1 MIERRHLRNLLAM
14 ADAGSL
20 ARAAERLHL
29 TPSALSHQIKLLED
43 YYGVALFHR
52 HTRPIRLSA
61 AGQRLVAL
69 ARETLPRF
77 EQVERELARIAA
89 GEAGRLHLAI
99 ECHACFDWLMPVLAR
114 FKVRWGAVD
123 VDIRLGLAFDS
134 LPALRQGDI
143 DLVITSDPVE
153 TADLAFVPLFD
164 YEGLLVL
171 PDRHPLA
178 AEPWIRPEHLAGETL
193 ITYPVEAARMDVFR
207 YFLQP
212 AGVAPAAVR
221 QAELTAIILLL
232 VASGQGVA
240 ALPDW
245 VMRHTTHSRS
255 LVTRPLGAQ
264 GLRRTLYAAVR
275 AGDRELDYLQD
286 FTRLARE
293 HHSAADRDPTAAD
306 TEPERT
312 AP

>member
-14 ADAGSL
+14 ADTGSL

-43 YYGVALFHR
+43 YYGLALFHR
-52 HTRPIRLSA
+52 HTKPIRLSA
-61 AGQRLVAL
+61 AGQKLVAL
-69 ARETLPRF
+69 ARDTLPRF

-89 GEAGRLHLAI
+89 GDAGRLHLAI
-99 ECHACFDWLMPVLAR
+99 ECHACFEWLMPVLAR
-114 FKVRWGAVD
+114 FKARWRAVD

-153 TADLAFVPLFD
+153 TPDLAFVPLFD

-171 PDRHPLA
+171 PDNHPLTA
-178 AEPWIRPEHLAGETL
+178 QPWIQAEHLAGETL
-193 ITYPVEAARMDVFR
+193 ITYPVQPARMDVFK

-245 VMRHTTHSRS
+245 VMRHTPHSRS
-255 LVTRPLGAQ
+255 LVTRPLGEA
-264 GLRRTLYAAVR
+264 GLHRTLYAALR
-275 AGDRELDYLQD
+275 SSDRELDYLRD
-286 FTRLARE
+286 FCAFACE
-293 HHSAADRDPTAAD
+293 HQTATHA
-306 TEPERT
+306 EPEGT

>member
-14 ADAGSL
+14 ADTGSL

-43 YYGVALFHR
+43 YYGLALFHR
-52 HTRPIRLSA
+52 HTKPIRLSA
-61 AGQRLVAL
+61 AGQKLVAL
-69 ARETLPRF
+69 ARDTLPRF

-89 GEAGRLHLAI
+89 GDAGRLYLAI
-99 ECHACFDWLMPVLAR
+99 ECHACFEWLMPVLAR
-114 FKVRWGAVD
+114 FKARWPAVD

-153 TADLAFVPLFD
+153 TPDLAFVPLFD

-171 PDRHPLA
+171 PDNHPLTA
-178 AEPWIRPEHLAGETL
+178 QPWIQPEHLAGETL
-193 ITYPVEAARMDVFR
+193 ITYPVPSARMDVFK

-232 VASGQGVA
+232 VTSGQGVA

-245 VMRHTTHSRS
+245 VMRHTPHSRS
-255 LVTRPLGAQ
+255 LVTRPLGAA
-264 GLRRTLYAAVR
+264 GLHRTLYAALR
-275 AGDRELDYLQD
+275 SGDRELDYLRD
-286 FTRLARE
+286 FSNFARE
-293 HHSAADRDPTAAD
+293 HQAAARA
-306 TEPERT
+306 EPERT
-312 AP
+312 VP

>member
-14 ADAGSL
+14 ADTGSL

-43 YYGVALFHR
+43 YYGLALFHR
-52 HTRPIRLSA
+52 HTKPIRLSA
-61 AGQRLVAL
+61 AGQKLVAL
-69 ARETLPRF
+69 ARDTLPRF

-89 GEAGRLHLAI
+89 GDAGRLHLAI
-99 ECHACFDWLMPVLAR
+99 ECHACFEWLMPVLAR
-114 FKVRWGAVD
+114 FKARWSAVD

-153 TADLAFVPLFD
+153 TPDLAFVPLFD

-171 PDRHPLA
+171 PDNHPLTA
-178 AEPWIRPEHLAGETL
+178 QPWIQPEHLAGETL
-193 ITYPVEAARMDVFR
+193 ITYPVQPARMDVFK

-232 VASGQGVA
+232 VTSGQGVA

-245 VMRHTTHSRS
+245 VMRHTPHSRS
-255 LVTRPLGAQ
+255 LVTRPLGEH
-264 GLRRTLYAAVR
+264 GLHRTLYAALR
-275 AGDRELDYLQD
+275 SSDRELDYLRD
-286 FTRLARE
+286 FCAFAGE
-293 HHSAADRDPTAAD
+293 HQTAARA
-306 TEPERT
+306 ESERT

>member
-14 ADAGSL
+14 ADTGSL

-43 YYGVALFHR
+43 YYGLALFHR
-52 HTRPIRLSA
+52 HTKPIRLSA
-61 AGQRLVAL
+61 AGQKLVAL
-69 ARETLPRF
+69 ARDTLPRF

-89 GEAGRLHLAI
+89 GDAGRLYLAI
-99 ECHACFDWLMPVLAR
+99 ECHACFEWLMPVLAR
-114 FKVRWGAVD
+114 FKARWPAVD

-153 TADLAFVPLFD
+153 TPDLAFVPLFD

-171 PDRHPLA
+171 PDNHPLTA
-178 AEPWIRPEHLAGETL
+178 QPWIQPEHLAGETL
-193 ITYPVEAARMDVFR
+193 ITYPVQSARMDVFK

-212 AGVAPAAVR
+212 AGVGPAAVR

-232 VASGQGVA
+232 VTSGQGVA

-245 VMRHTTHSRS
+245 VMRHTPHSRS
-255 LVTRPLGAQ
+255 LVTRPLGAA
-264 GLRRTLYAAVR
+264 GLHRTLYAALR
-275 AGDRELDYLQD
+275 SGDQELDYLRD
-286 FTRLARE
+286 FSNFARE
-293 HHSAADRDPTAAD
+293 HQTAARA
-306 TEPERT
+306 EPEST
-312 AP
+312 VP